1 MQVEW
6 RGLLDAGTRGRTAGP
21 LRVTSFSALLGRS
34 AAARALVGRLGHG
47 SPLGALRLARDSV
60 TQINFRGVG
69 LDFGATTL
77 FSDVTFTVAPGE
89 RWGIV
94 GRNGSGKTT
103 LFRLLTGEL
112 DPTRGGIARA
122 PGLRV
127 SLLEQHRDFGGAAT
141 VWAAAAGG
149 LAELLALEQSLVEQ
163 AHRLADDSSQAALDR
178 YSRDLERFERE
189 GGYAVTSRIDAV
201 LHGLEFDPAEA
212 RVTPLSAL
220 SGGELG
226 RLGLARQLMTTADV
240 LLLDE
245 PTNHLDLET
254 TRWLEQY
261 LAGSERTVLL
271 VSHDRAFLA
280 ATVDHVL
287 HLEGGTATPYA
298 GGYAAF
304 VAQRAE
310 RRLAQQRAF
319 EQQQRTIAHERDYIA
334 RNIAGQ
340 NSKQAKGRR
349 KRLER
354 LPRLSPVIGAEGA
367 MAVRFEVAERGGDQ
381 VATAKNVSVGVGA
394 RTLIARF
401 TGTLTRTDVLG
412 IIGPNGAGK
421 STLLRALLGEH
432 PTLGGE
438 LRTGAT
444 ITVGY
449 YRQDLSQVPLDKG
462 LYDVIADLRPTWERG
477 RVQGHLGRFGFS
489 GGEMQRRGDS
499 LSGGER
505 ARLALA
511 ILMLSRANLLVLDE
525 PTNHL
530 DVESIEALEDAIE
543 SYDGTVILVSH
554 DRELLRALTTR
565 IWVLHD
571 GRVTEFAGGFAEW
584 EAVSAE
590 REHAAAVSAAEDQ
603 ALRQVHERRRVARAS
618 KGAAGAPTAD
628 DPRQVLRRARRE
640 LEEAEA
646 AVAELEAQMAP
657 VVAAL
662 EDPDLYTRPEGAATA
677 RGLGVQLETLKRSLD
692 LALERWTQATER
704 VEALAST

>member
-1 MQVEW
+1 M
-6 RGLLDAGTRGRTAGP
+6 
-21 LRVTSFSALLGRS
+21 
-34 AAARALVGRLGHG
+34 
-47 SPLGALRLARDSV
+47 
-60 TQINFRGVG
+60 TQINFGGVG
-69 LDFGATTL
+69 VDFGATTL
-77 FSDVTFTVAPGE
+77 FSDITFTVAPGE

-94 GRNGSGKTT
+94 GRNGTGKTT

-112 DPTRGGIARA
+112 EPTRGTIARL

-127 SLLEQHRDFGGAAT
+127 SLLEQHRDFGGATT

-149 LAELLALEQSLVEQ
+149 LAELLALEQSLEK
-163 AHRLADDSSQAALDR
+163 QAAQLAHDASPQALHR
-178 YSRDLERFERE
+178 YGEDLERFERE
-189 GGYAVTSRIDAV
+189 GGYAVTSRIDTV
-201 LHGLEFDPAEA
+201 LQGLEFDPAQA

-226 RLGLARQLMTTADV
+226 RIGLARQLMTTADV

-261 LAGSERTVLL
+261 LAGIDRTVLL

-287 HLEGGTATPYA
+287 HFEGDTATPYT

-304 VAQRAE
+304 VVQRAE

-319 EQQQRTIAHERDYIA
+319 EQQQRTIAHEQDYIA

-340 NSKQAKGRR
+340 NTRQAKGRR
-349 KRLER
+349 KRLDR
-354 LPRLSPVIGAEGA
+354 LPRLSPVVQADGA
-367 MAVRFEVAERGGDQ
+367 MALRFEVADRGGDQ
-381 VATAKNVSVGVGA
+381 VVMAKDLRVGVAG
-394 RTLIARF
+394 RTLVERF
-401 TGTLTRTDVLG
+401 SGTLERTGVLG
-412 IIGPNGAGK
+412 ILGPNGSGK

-432 PTLGGE
+432 PIQAGE
-438 LRTGAT
+438 LRLGASS
-444 ITVGY
+444 TVGY
-449 YRQDLSQVPLDKG
+449 YRQDLSQVPLQKA
-462 LYDVIADLRPTWERG
+462 LYDVISDLRPLWERG
-477 RVQGHLGRFGFS
+477 RIQGHLGRFGFS
-489 GGEMQRRGDS
+489 GKEVLRRADS

-530 DVESIEALEDAIE
+530 DVESIEALEDAIQE
-543 SYDGTVILVSH
+543 YDGTVILVSH

-571 GRVTEFAGGFAEW
+571 RHMTEFAGGFAEW
-584 EAVSAE
+584 EEVSTE
-590 REHAAAVSAAEDQ
+590 RAHAAAVRAAEDQ
-603 ALRQVHERRRVARAS
+603 ALRQVHEHQRVALS
-618 KGAAGAPTAD
+618 KTVQDSRPAD
-628 DPRQVLRRARRE
+628 DPRKALRAARRG
-640 LEEAEA
+640 LEQAEA
-646 AVAELEAQMAP
+646 AVAELESQVAP

-662 EDPDLYTRPEGAATA
+662 EDPALYTRPDGATTA
-677 RGLGVQLETLKRSLD
+677 RKLGVQLETLKRSLD
-692 LALERWTQATER
+692 AALERWTQATER
-704 VEALAST
+704 VEKLGAG

>member
-1 MQVEW
+1 M
-6 RGLLDAGTRGRTAGP
+6 
-21 LRVTSFSALLGRS
+21 
-34 AAARALVGRLGHG
+34 
-47 SPLGALRLARDSV
+47 
-60 TQINFRGVG
+60 TQIGFSGVG
-69 LDFGATTL
+69 VDFGATTL
-77 FSDVTFTVAPGE
+77 FSDVSFTVAPGE

-94 GRNGSGKTT
+94 GRNGTGKTT

-112 DPTRGGIARA
+112 EPTRGSIARG

-127 SLLEQHRDFGGAAT
+127 SLLEQHRDYGAAT
-141 VWAAAAGG
+141 TVWEAAAGE
-149 LAELLALEQSLVEQ
+149 LAELLALERSLVEQ
-163 AHRLADDSSQAALDR
+163 AAQLAHDSSPQAMAR
-178 YSRDLERFERE
+178 YGEDLERFEHE
-189 GGYAVTSRIDAV
+189 GGYAVTARIDAV
-201 LHGLEFDPAEA
+201 LHGLEFDPAQA

-261 LAGSERTVLL
+261 LAASERTVLL

-298 GGYAAF
+298 AGYADF

-319 EQQQRTIAHERDYIA
+319 EQQQRTIAHEKDYIA

-349 KRLER
+349 KRLDR
-354 LPRLSPVIGAEGA
+354 LPRLSPVIGADGT
-367 MAVRFEVAERGGDQ
+367 MALRFEVADRGGDQ
-381 VATAKNVSVGVGA
+381 VLTAKNVSVGVGT
-394 RTLIARF
+394 RTLVERF
-401 TGTLTRTDVLG
+401 SGTLERTGVLG
-412 IIGPNGAGK
+412 ILGRNGAGK

-432 PTLGGE
+432 PTQSGDLRLG
-438 LRTGAT
+438 AS
-444 ITVGY
+444 ITAGY
-449 YRQDLSQVPLDKG
+449 YRQDLSQVPLHRT
-462 LYDVIADLRPTWERG
+462 LYEVIEGLRPKWERG
-477 RVQGHLGRFGFS
+477 QIQGHLGRFGFS
-489 GGEMQRRGDS
+489 GQEVLRRADS

-505 ARLALA
+505 ARVALA

-543 SYDGTVILVSH
+543 GYDGTVILVSH
-554 DRELLRALTTR
+554 DRALLRALTTR
-565 IWVLHD
+565 IWVLHE
-571 GRVTEFAGGFAEW
+571 RRLTEFAGGFAEW
-584 EAVSAE
+584 EDVSAE
-590 REHAAAVSAAEDQ
+590 RAHAAAVQNAEEQ
-603 ALRQVHERRRVARAS
+603 ALRQVHERQRVAP
-618 KGAAGAPTAD
+618 APKQ
-628 DPRQVLRRARRE
+628 DPRKDLRRAQRE
-640 LEEAEA
+640 LDEAEA
-646 AVAELEAQMAP
+646 AVVDLEAQVAR

-662 EDPDLYTRPEGAATA
+662 EDPALYTRSEGAATA
-677 RGLGVQLETLKRSLD
+677 RQLGSELEVLKRRLD
-692 LALERWTQATER
+692 SGLERWTRATEQ
-704 VEALAST
+704 VEAWQGRIS

>member
-1 MQVEW
+1 
-6 RGLLDAGTRGRTAGP
+6 L
-21 LRVTSFSALLGRS
+21 
-34 AAARALVGRLGHG
+34 
-47 SPLGALRLARDSV
+47 
-60 TQINFRGVG
+60 TQIGFSGVG
-69 LDFGATTL
+69 VNFGATTL
-77 FSDVTFTVAPGE
+77 FSDVSFTVAPGE

-94 GRNGSGKTT
+94 GRNGTGKTT

-112 DPTRGGIARA
+112 EPTRGNIARA
-122 PGLRV
+122 PALRV
-127 SLLEQHRDFGGAAT
+127 SLLEQHRNYGAAT
-141 VWAAAAGG
+141 TVWEAAAGE

-163 AHRLADDSSQAALDR
+163 AADLAHDSSPQALTR
-178 YSRDLERFERE
+178 YGEDLERFEHE

-261 LAGSERTVLL
+261 LAASDRTVLL
-271 VSHDRAFLA
+271 VSHDRAFLT

-298 GGYAAF
+298 AGYTDF

-319 EQQQRTIAHERDYIA
+319 DQQQRTIAKESDYIA

-340 NSKQAKGRR
+340 NSRQAKGRR

-354 LPRLSPVIGAEGA
+354 LPRLSPVIGADGT
-367 MAVRFEVAERGGDQ
+367 MALQFEVAERGGDQ
-381 VATAKNVSVGVGA
+381 VVAAKNVSVGVGA
-394 RTLIARF
+394 RTLVERF
-401 TGTLTRTDVLG
+401 SGTLERTGVLG
-412 IIGPNGAGK
+412 VLGRNGTGK
-421 STLLRALLGEH
+421 STLLKALLGEH
-432 PTLGGE
+432 PTQGGE
-438 LRTGAT
+438 LRLGAS
-444 ITVGY
+444 ITPGY
-449 YRQDLSQVPLDKG
+449 YRQDLSQVPLG
-462 LYDVIADLRPTWERG
+462 RTLYEVIEALRPKWERG
-477 RVQGHLGRFGFS
+477 QIQGHLGRFGFS
-489 GGEMQRRGDS
+489 GQEVLRRADS

-511 ILMLSRANLLVLDE
+511 MLMLSRANLLVLDE

-543 SYDGTVILVSH
+543 GYDGTVILVSH
-554 DRELLRALTTR
+554 DRALLRALTTR
-565 IWVLHD
+565 IWILHD
-571 GRVTEFAGGFAEW
+571 RRMTEFAGGFAEW
-584 EAVSAE
+584 EEVSTE
-590 REHAAAVSAAEDQ
+590 RAHAASVQAAEDQ
-603 ALRQVHERRRVARAS
+603 ALRQVHERQRVAPS
-618 KGAAGAPTAD
+618 PKS
-628 DPRQVLRRARRE
+628 DPRKDLRRAQRE
-640 LEEAEA
+640 LEAAEA
-646 AVAELEAQMAP
+646 RVSELESQVAV

-662 EDPDLYTRPEGAATA
+662 EEPALYTRSDGAATA
-677 RGLGVQLETLKRSLD
+677 RQLGKELETLKRNLD
-692 LALERWTQATER
+692 SELERWTRATEQ
-704 VEALAST
+704 VEMLNRP